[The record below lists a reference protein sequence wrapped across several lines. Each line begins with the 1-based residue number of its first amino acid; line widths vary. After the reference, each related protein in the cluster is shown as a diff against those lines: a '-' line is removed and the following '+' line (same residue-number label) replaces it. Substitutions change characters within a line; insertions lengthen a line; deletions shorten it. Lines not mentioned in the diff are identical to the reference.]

1 MVKKVLGKK
10 RTIDSVIEDDE
21 TINVIQ
27 SLKENV
33 NYLKNENLKLK
44 MENKDLTEEIKNY
57 KKCLG
62 SCKIFIRGILLA
74 NVITFV
80 GALYMEFKR

>member
-62 SCKIFIRGILLA
+62 SCKIFLYSLLIVNTVSFIGI
-74 NVITFV
+74 I
-80 GALYMEFKR
+80 YKK